1 MKKYII
7 PLISLGAGLGMVI
20 RPEATPKFIIMG
32 IGVVWILEGA
42 TDLIAMYKDRL
53 KCKVKDKK

>member
-7 PLISLGAGLGMVI
+7 PLISLGAGLVMLI
-20 RPEATPKFIIMG
+20 RPESTPKLIIMG

-42 TDLIAMYKDRL
+42 TDLITMYKNRL
-53 KCKVKDKK
+53 K